1 MSKTGFV
8 QPHIALVLR
17 NGSVWDISLKDD
29 LTSVDMK
36 FLIQLPQGGPKQLCY
51 PFSTKGKVLN
61 FVRNDLG
68 KKIIQYHEDS
78 NNQGLVT
85 IRNSG
90 ITLDFSAADFSKGIN
105 LSDQKESRIKIDHS
119 IQVGKMLWMI
129 AVISQHGNF
138 NI

>member
-1 MSKTGFV
+1 MLKTGFV

-29 LTSVDMK
+29 LTSVDK
-36 FLIQLPQGGPKQLCY
+36 KLLIQLPQGGPKQLYY

-68 KKIIQYHEDS
+68 KKIIQYHEDF
-78 NNQGLVT
+78 NNQGLVM
-85 IRNSG
+85 IRKSAIN
-90 ITLDFSAADFSKGIN
+90 LDFYDGMN
-105 LSDQKESRIKIDHS
+105 LSDQKENKIKIDHT
-119 IQVGKMLWMI
+119 IQVGKMLWII

>member
-1 MSKTGFV
+1 MSTTGFV

-29 LTSVDMK
+29 LTSVDK
-36 FLIQLPQGGPKQLCY
+36 KLLIELPQGGPEQLYY

-68 KKIIQYHEDS
+68 KKIIQCHEDC
-78 NNQGLVT
+78 NNQGLVM
-85 IRNSG
+85 IRNSA
-90 ITLDFSAADFSKGIN
+90 INLDFYDGIN
-105 LSDQKESRIKIDHS
+105 LPNQKENKIKIDHS